1 MRANYWF
8 FIMMVCACW
17 SFAQNNPNIKNQDFK
32 DLIVDAD
39 SIKAA
44 YDANRPAR
52 AAFYS
57 AVLPGLG
64 QIYNKKYWKVPI
76 VYAALGGGVAV
87 YLQNDK
93 QYNELRDAFR
103 IRLAGGTDDEFSRE
117 DGTPILSTASLE
129 RAQQTSQRNKELS
142 ILFTALFYVVQIIDA
157 NVNGHLDQ
165 FDVERDLSL
174 MPYFDYSPSTLVAP
188 SYGIGIS
195 YKF

>member
-1 MRANYWF
+1 
-8 FIMMVCACW
+8 MMVCACW

>member
-1 MRANYWF
+1 
-8 FIMMVCACW
+8 MVLSEDRC
-17 SFAQNNPNIKNQDFK
+17 
-32 DLIVDAD
+32 
-39 SIKAA
+39 
-44 YDANRPAR
+44 
-52 AAFYS
+52 
-57 AVLPGLG
+57 
-64 QIYNKKYWKVPI
+64 
-76 VYAALGGGVAV
+76 AV

-103 IRLAGGTDDEFSRE
+103 IRLAGGTNDEFSRE

-174 MPYFDYSPSTLVAP
+174 VPYFDYSPSTLVAP